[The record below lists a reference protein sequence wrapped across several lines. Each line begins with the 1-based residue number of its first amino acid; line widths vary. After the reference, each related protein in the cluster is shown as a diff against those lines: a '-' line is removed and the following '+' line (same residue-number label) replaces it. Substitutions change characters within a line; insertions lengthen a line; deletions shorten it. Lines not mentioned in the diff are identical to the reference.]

1 MKKYLSKAKRL
12 IRKFKEAS
20 FLQVPKEENMEVD
33 ALAKAAS
40 ADGSMDE
47 LDEVQY
53 MPSIDLPEVQQIERR
68 RKLDDPNSDFT
79 SRMNGFQKKGT
90 KPES

>member
-20 FLQVPKEENMEVD
+20 FLQVPKEENMEAD
-33 ALAKAAS
+33 ALTKAAS
-40 ADGSMDE
+40 TDGSVDE

-53 MPSIDLPEVQQIERR
+53 MPSIDLPDVQQIEGEE
-68 RKLDDPNSDFT
+68 N
-79 SRMNGFQKKGT
+79 
-90 KPES
+90 

>member
-20 FLQVPKEENMEVD
+20 FLQVPKEENMEAD
-33 ALAKAAS
+33 ALTKAAS
-40 ADGSMDE
+40 TDGSVDE

-53 MPSIDLPEVQQIERR
+53 MPSINLPDVQQIEGEENWMTPIVT
-68 RKLDDPNSDFT
+68 LPQ
-79 SRMNGFQKKGT
+79 G
-90 KPES
+90 